1 MSEGGWGRFEGGEQ
15 ASQGLLKVEEE
26 RWPVK
31 TQRQQ
36 ELQAKVKLAGELEE
50 AQWEVLPAPGPGFL
64 GQLQVPYLRAAA
76 PRSACM
82 GSDRVK
88 AITCSRSAT
97 QMGSRKCGAELPV

>member
-1 MSEGGWGRFEGGEQ
+1 MVWGEEGFEGGEQ

-31 TQRQQ
+31 TLRLQ
-36 ELQAKVKLAGELEE
+36 ELQAKVKLAGEQEE
-50 AQWEVLPAPGPGFL
+50 APWGLLLAGFL
-64 GQLQVPYLRAAA
+64 GQCQVPDLRATTL
-76 PRSACM
+76 RSACM